1 MEQINLEDEHQTL
14 HAIVDHLQG
23 QKHLTEDDELKLKE
37 TKKRKLWVKDRLM
50 YQGRWV

>member
-14 HAIVDHLQG
+14 HAIVDHLQAK
-23 QKHLTEDDELKLKE
+23 KHLNEADELKLKE
-37 TKKRKLWVKDRLM
+37 TKKRKLWVKDRLV